1 MAVMHP
7 QPRLPRFALPI
18 GVALVL
24 SACGGAGPGWTYAPL
39 GPSAPPTAA
48 VSPTP
53 AASPQIT
60 IQLQTTAANPLAFD
74 PTTLDAP
81 ANTVVQ
87 VDYLNDSPVPH
98 NINFFAGSDSSA
110 ASLGKTEIVTGPGAT
125 ESVIFTTPAA
135 PGDYYFW
142 CDVHTTTMTGTL
154 HVTQ

>member
-125 ESVIFTTPAA
+125 ESVIFITPAA